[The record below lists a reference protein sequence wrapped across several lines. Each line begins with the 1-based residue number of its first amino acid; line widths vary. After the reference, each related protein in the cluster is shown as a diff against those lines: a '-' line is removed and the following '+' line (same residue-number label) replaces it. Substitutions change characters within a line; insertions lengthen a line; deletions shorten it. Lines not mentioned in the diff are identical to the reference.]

1 MPYHLRGIGPHRKA
15 KHPNNDHA
23 TPNLTETEALEV
35 ANRRANFKLPTKA
48 ELVGDL
54 VNHPPHYTFGKYEVI
69 DVLQDWFPTNPLLW
83 QVAKYIARADH
94 KGNPVQDLE
103 KAKFYL
109 EREIKRRK
117 EMTADAQT

>member
-1 MPYHLRGIGPHRKA
+1 MEVCRLTDNKWPGGSLAGKCEGVITMMARRSNINKMVHCPVCLMPYHLRGIGPHRKA

-54 VNHPPHYTFGKYEVI
+54 VNHPP
-69 DVLQDWFPTNPLLW
+69 P
-83 QVAKYIARADH
+83 
-94 KGNPVQDLE
+94 
-103 KAKFYL
+103 
-109 EREIKRRK
+109 
-117 EMTADAQT
+117 